1 MYHVVNN
8 TLHLLYLHTHI
19 GDLTLNSNI
28 TCDLLSEGGCI
39 LIQDGIT
46 LDCNGYSII
55 GPGHDN
61 SVGLFVF
68 GNNTIIKNC
77 NVENFRDG
85 IQTQSASGLSSA
97 VTVESTTFSK
107 NDIGINQIGGSL
119 TLKNVLV
126 ENNGEGHNVAGNKR
140 MLTSAI
146 IQLRISLLD
155 PLTPLVNVLE
165 LKLLGKSLPVLSKVD
180 PIAQLMTSSTNPWKR
195 MDSVQ
200 SNRALISL
208 LSNHFL
214 MFDFVYFG
222 WIGIIFTV
230 WMEEWCFGGVRNHR
244 WKNHWNDHLD
254 ISLKLG

>member
-1 MYHVVNN
+1 MTMHILCIIVNN
-8 TLHLLYLHTHI
+8 AFLFCTHK
-19 GDLTLNSNI
+19 GNLTLNSNV
-28 TCDLLSEGGCI
+28 TCDSIVGRNSCI
-39 LIQDGIT
+39 NIIQDGIT

-126 ENNGEGHNVAGNKR
+126 ENNGEGHNVAGNERTK
-140 MLTSAI
+140 LTIENGYFCNNSVKDI
-146 IQLRISLLD
+146 IARPIDSSGECPGVRATGQIFASTFESRSNCSIDDVINESLEENGFGPIKSCTDLVAQQSLLD
-155 PLTPLVNVLE
+155 V
-165 LKLLGKSLPVLSKVD
+165 
-180 PIAQLMTSSTNPWKR
+180 
-195 MDSVQ
+195 
-200 SNRALISL
+200 
-208 LSNHFL
+208 
-214 MFDFVYFG
+214 
-222 WIGIIFTV
+222 
-230 WMEEWCFGGVRNHR
+230 
-244 WKNHWNDHLD
+244 
-254 ISLKLG
+254 